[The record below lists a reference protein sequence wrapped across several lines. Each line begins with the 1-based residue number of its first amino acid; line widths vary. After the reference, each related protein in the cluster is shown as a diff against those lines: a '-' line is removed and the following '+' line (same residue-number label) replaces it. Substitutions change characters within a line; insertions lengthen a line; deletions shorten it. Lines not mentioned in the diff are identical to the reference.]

1 MTKNPSARVALNE
14 DRHPI
19 DWLNPDYYDET
30 ALNEEMLRVF
40 DVCHGCRQCLNL
52 CNSFPNLFDLIDD
65 TEGMEV
71 DEVATADYKK
81 VVDECYLCDMCYS
94 TKCPY
99 VPPNPLGIDFP
110 HLMLRAK
117 ATYLRKNSL
126 PPSEK
131 LLSSTDTIGKMA
143 GIPVLT
149 ETINVVSQWKPVKLL
164 SSHTLGIHKDAW
176 TPKLATKTFTQ
187 IKEPSAELVV
197 VDGERTPGKV
207 AIFATCYINY
217 HEPSI
222 GMDLIKVL
230 EHNQIPWVT
239 AEKEVCCGMPKLEQG
254 DLEAVDRL
262 KRINIPRLAEL
273 ARQGFA
279 IMSPV
284 PSCTLM
290 FKQEMPLMYPLDDD
304 VLAVKEAFWDPFEYL
319 LARSKDCLMK
329 LEFCRGLGKI
339 AYHAPCHGRV
349 QNIDNAT
356 EEVLRLTADTEIHAT
371 KRCTGHAGTYGMK
384 KNSHKV
390 AMKIGYPV
398 SRAIHNQQPDF
409 VSSDCPLGGH
419 HIAQGIQETFDSD
432 VNVQHPI
439 SLLAIAY
446 GLRDRKD

>member
-1 MTKNPSARVALNE
+1 MTKNLSARTTVNK

-19 DWLNPDYYDET
+19 DWLNPDYYDKE
-30 ALNEEMLRVF
+30 ALHEEMLRVF

-71 DEVATADYKK
+71 DEVATEDYKK
-81 VVDECYLCDMCYS
+81 VVDDCYLCDMCYS

-117 ATYLRKNSL
+117 ATYLRKSSL
-126 PPSEK
+126 PVSEK
-131 LLSSTDTIGKMA
+131 LLSSTDAIGKLA
-143 GIPVLT
+143 GIPVVT
-149 ETINVVSQWKPVKLL
+149 ETINIVSQWEPVKQLN
-164 SSHTLGIHKDAW
+164 SRTLGIHENAW
-176 TPKLATKTFTQ
+176 TPRLATKTFKQ
-187 IKEPSAELVV
+187 IKEPSAERVV
-197 VDGERTPGKV
+197 VDGERTPGKIAV
-207 AIFATCYINY
+207 FATCYINY
-217 HEPSI
+217 HEPGI
-222 GMDLIKVL
+222 GIDLLKVL

-262 KRINIPRLAEL
+262 KRVNIPHLAEL

-290 FKQEMPLMYPLDDD
+290 FKQEIPLMYPRDED

-319 LARSKDCLMK
+319 LARSEDGLIK
-329 LEFCRGLGKI
+329 LQFQRGLGKV

-349 QNIDNAT
+349 QNIGNPT
-356 EEVLRLTADTEIHAT
+356 EVFLQLIAETEVQAT
-371 KRCTGHAGTYGMK
+371 KRCTGHAGTYGLK
-384 KNSHKV
+384 KASHEA

-398 SRAIHNQQPDF
+398 SRAIHAQQPDF

-419 HIAQGIQETFDSD
+419 HIAQGIQEKFESTT
-432 VNVQHPI
+432 NVQHPI

-446 GLRDRKD
+446 GLRNPE

>member
-1 MTKNPSARVALNE
+1 MTKNPGARLALDE

-19 DWLNPDYYDET
+19 DWLNPDYYNEA
-30 ALNEEMLRVF
+30 ALHEEMLRVF

-71 DEVATADYKK
+71 EEVATEDYKK
-81 VVDECYLCDMCYS
+81 VVDDCYLCDMCYS

-117 ATYLRKNSL
+117 AAYLQKNSL

-131 LLSSTDTIGKMA
+131 LLSSTDTIGKLA

-149 ETINVVSQWKPVKLL
+149 ETINVVSQWKPVKRL
-164 SSHTLGIHKDAW
+164 SSHILGIHEDAW
-176 TPKLATKTFTQ
+176 TPKLATKTFNQT
-187 IKEPSAELVV
+187 KEPSAELVV

-217 HEPSI
+217 HEPGI
-222 GMDLIKVL
+222 GIDLIKVL

-262 KRINIPRLAEL
+262 KRVNIPRLAEL

-290 FKQEMPLMYPLDDD
+290 FKQEIPLMYPLDEY

-319 LARSKDCLMK
+319 LARSKDSLMK

-356 EEVLRLTADTEIHAT
+356 EEVLRLITDTELHAT

-384 KNSHKV
+384 KDSHKI

-398 SRAIHNQQPDF
+398 SRAIHAQQPDF

-419 HIAQGIQETFDSD
+419 HIAQGIQETFDSV
-432 VNVQHPI
+432 VNVRHPI

-446 GLRDRKD
+446 GLRDHKG

>member
-1 MTKNPSARVALNE
+1 MTKNLSARATVNK

-19 DWLNPDYYDET
+19 DWLNPDYYDQE
-30 ALNEEMLRVF
+30 ALHEEMLRVF

-71 DEVATADYKK
+71 DEVATEDYKK
-81 VVDECYLCDMCYS
+81 VVDDCYLCDMCYS

-117 ATYLRKNSL
+117 ATYLRKSSL
-126 PPSEK
+126 PVSEK
-131 LLSSTDTIGKMA
+131 LLSSTDTIGKLA
-143 GIPVLT
+143 GIPVVT
-149 ETINVVSQWKPVKLL
+149 ETINIVSQWDPVKQLN
-164 SSHTLGIHKDAW
+164 SSTLGIHENAW
-176 TPKLATKTFTQ
+176 TPRLATKTFKQ
-187 IKEPSAELVV
+187 IREPSAEHDV

-207 AIFATCYINY
+207 AVFATCYINY
-217 HEPSI
+217 HEPGI
-222 GMDLIKVL
+222 GIDLLKVL

-262 KRINIPRLAEL
+262 QRVNIPHLAEL

-290 FKQEMPLMYPLDDD
+290 FKQEIPLMYPRDED
-304 VLAVKEAFWDPFEYL
+304 VLAVREAFWDPFEYL
-319 LARSKDCLMK
+319 LARSEDGLMK
-329 LEFCRGLGKI
+329 LQFQRGLGKV

-349 QNIDNAT
+349 QNIGNPT
-356 EEVLRLTADTEIHAT
+356 EVFLQLIADTEVQAT
-371 KRCTGHAGTYGMK
+371 KRCTGHAGTYGLK
-384 KNSHKV
+384 KTSHET

-398 SRAIHNQQPDF
+398 SRAIHAQQPDF

-419 HIAQGIQETFDSD
+419 HIAQGIQEKFESTT
-432 VNVQHPI
+432 NVQHPI

-446 GLRDRKD
+446 GLCDPK

>member
-1 MTKNPSARVALNE
+1 MTKNLSARTTVNK

-19 DWLNPDYYDET
+19 DWLNPDYYDKK
-30 ALNEEMLRVF
+30 ALHEEMLRVF

-71 DEVATADYKK
+71 DEVATEDYKK
-81 VVDECYLCDMCYS
+81 VVDDCYLCDMCYS

-117 ATYLRKNSL
+117 ATYLRKSSL
-126 PPSEK
+126 PVSEK
-131 LLSSTDTIGKMA
+131 LLSSTDAIGKLA
-143 GIPVLT
+143 GIPVVT
-149 ETINVVSQWKPVKLL
+149 ETINIVSQWEPVKQLN
-164 SSHTLGIHKDAW
+164 SRTLGIHENAW
-176 TPKLATKTFTQ
+176 TPRLATKTFKQ
-187 IKEPSAELVV
+187 IKEPSAERVV
-197 VDGERTPGKV
+197 VDGERTPGKIAV
-207 AIFATCYINY
+207 FATCYINY
-217 HEPSI
+217 HEPGI
-222 GMDLIKVL
+222 GIDLLKVL

-262 KRINIPRLAEL
+262 KRVNIPHLAEL

-290 FKQEMPLMYPLDDD
+290 FKQEIPLMYPRDED

-319 LARSKDCLMK
+319 LARSEDGLIK
-329 LEFCRGLGKI
+329 LQFQRGLGKV

-349 QNIDNAT
+349 QNIGNPT
-356 EEVLRLTADTEIHAT
+356 EVFLQLIAETEVQAT
-371 KRCTGHAGTYGMK
+371 KRCTGHAGTYGLK
-384 KNSHKV
+384 KASHEA

-398 SRAIHNQQPDF
+398 SRAIHAQQPDF

-419 HIAQGIQETFDSD
+419 HIAQGIQEKFESTT
-432 VNVQHPI
+432 NVQHPI

-446 GLRDRKD
+446 GLRNPE

>member
-1 MTKNPSARVALNE
+1 MTKNLSARATVNK

-19 DWLNPDYYDET
+19 DWLTPDYYDQE
-30 ALNEEMLRVF
+30 ALHEEMLRVF

-71 DEVATADYKK
+71 DEVATEDYKK
-81 VVDECYLCDMCYS
+81 VVDDCYLCDMCYS

-117 ATYLRKNSL
+117 ATYLRKSSL
-126 PPSEK
+126 PVSEK
-131 LLSSTDTIGKMA
+131 LLSSTDTIGKLA
-143 GIPVLT
+143 GIPVVT
-149 ETINVVSQWKPVKLL
+149 ETINIVSQWDPVKHLN
-164 SSHTLGIHKDAW
+164 SSTLGIHENAW
-176 TPKLATKTFTQ
+176 TPRLATKTFKQ
-187 IKEPSAELVV
+187 IREPSAEHDV

-207 AIFATCYINY
+207 AVFATCYINY
-217 HEPSI
+217 HEPGI
-222 GMDLIKVL
+222 GIDLLKVL

-262 KRINIPRLAEL
+262 KRVNIPHLAEL

-290 FKQEMPLMYPLDDD
+290 FRQEIPLMYPRDED
-304 VLAVKEAFWDPFEYL
+304 VLAVREAFWDPFEYL
-319 LARSKDCLMK
+319 LARSEDGLMK
-329 LEFCRGLGKI
+329 LQFQRGLGKV

-349 QNIDNAT
+349 QNIGNPT
-356 EEVLRLTADTEIHAT
+356 EVFLQLIADTEVQAT
-371 KRCTGHAGTYGMK
+371 KRCTGHAGTYGLK
-384 KNSHKV
+384 KTSHET

-398 SRAIHNQQPDF
+398 SRAIHAQQPDF

-419 HIAQGIQETFDSD
+419 HIAQGIQEKFESTT
-432 VNVQHPI
+432 NVQHPI

-446 GLRDRKD
+446 GLRDPK

>member
-1 MTKNPSARVALNE
+1 MTKNLSARATVNK

-19 DWLNPDYYDET
+19 DWLNPDYYDQE
-30 ALNEEMLRVF
+30 ALHEEMLRVF

-71 DEVATADYKK
+71 DEVATEDYKK
-81 VVDECYLCDMCYS
+81 VVDDCYLCDMCYS

-117 ATYLRKNSL
+117 ATYLRENSL
-126 PPSEK
+126 PVSEK
-131 LLSSTDTIGKMA
+131 LLSSTDTIGKLA
-143 GIPVLT
+143 GIPVVT
-149 ETINVVSQWKPVKLL
+149 ETINIVSQWEPVKQLN
-164 SSHTLGIHKDAW
+164 SSTLGIHENAW
-176 TPKLATKTFTQ
+176 TPRLATKTFKQ
-187 IKEPSAELVV
+187 IREPSAEHDV

-207 AIFATCYINY
+207 AVFATCYINY

-222 GMDLIKVL
+222 GIDLLKVL

-262 KRINIPRLAEL
+262 QRVNIPHLAEL

-290 FKQEMPLMYPLDDD
+290 FKQEIPLMYPRDED
-304 VLAVKEAFWDPFEYL
+304 VLAVREAFWDPFEYL
-319 LARSKDCLMK
+319 LARSEDGLMK
-329 LEFCRGLGKI
+329 LQFQRGLGKV

-349 QNIDNAT
+349 QNIGNPT
-356 EEVLRLTADTEIHAT
+356 EVFLQLIADTEVQAT
-371 KRCTGHAGTYGMK
+371 KRCTGHAGTYGVK
-384 KNSHKV
+384 KASHET

-398 SRAIHNQQPDF
+398 SRAIHAQQPDF

-419 HIAQGIQETFDSD
+419 HIAQGIQEKFESTT
-432 VNVQHPI
+432 NVQHPI

-446 GLRDRKD
+446 GLSDPK

>member
-1 MTKNPSARVALNE
+1 MPKNLSARTTVNK

-19 DWLNPDYYDET
+19 DWLNPDYYDKE
-30 ALNEEMLRVF
+30 ALHEEMLRVF

-71 DEVATADYKK
+71 DEVATEDYKK
-81 VVDECYLCDMCYS
+81 VVDDCYLCDMCYS

-117 ATYLRKNSL
+117 ATYLRKSSL
-126 PPSEK
+126 PVSEK
-131 LLSSTDTIGKMA
+131 LLSSTDAIGKLA
-143 GIPVLT
+143 GIPVVT
-149 ETINVVSQWKPVKLL
+149 ETINIVSQWEPVKQLN
-164 SSHTLGIHKDAW
+164 SRTLGIHENAW
-176 TPKLATKTFTQ
+176 TPRLATKTFKQ
-187 IKEPSAELVV
+187 IKEPSAERVV
-197 VDGERTPGKV
+197 VDGERTPGKIAV
-207 AIFATCYINY
+207 FATCYINY
-217 HEPSI
+217 HEPGI
-222 GMDLIKVL
+222 GIDLLKVL

-262 KRINIPRLAEL
+262 KRVNIPHLAEL

-290 FKQEMPLMYPLDDD
+290 FKQEIPLMYPRDED

-319 LARSKDCLMK
+319 LARSEDGLIK
-329 LEFCRGLGKI
+329 LQFQRGLGKV

-349 QNIDNAT
+349 QNIGNPT
-356 EEVLRLTADTEIHAT
+356 EVFLQLIAETEVQAT
-371 KRCTGHAGTYGMK
+371 KRCTGHAGTYGLK
-384 KNSHKV
+384 KASHEA

-398 SRAIHNQQPDF
+398 SRAIHAQQPDF

-419 HIAQGIQETFDSD
+419 HIAQGIQEKFESTT
-432 VNVQHPI
+432 NVQHPI

-446 GLRDRKD
+446 GLRNPE